1 VQVLF
6 VTIDPERDT
15 LALLAEYVP
24 AFDPRFLGLHGSAE
38 LVAAVAKEFRVF
50 YRKSGDL
57 DGHYTMDHSAGTY
70 LFDPAGRLRLYVR
83 HGEAPDNLVADIKVL
98 LAGK

>member
-1 VQVLF
+1 M
-6 VTIDPERDT
+6 
-15 LALLAEYVP
+15 
-24 AFDPRFLGLHGSAE
+24 
-38 LVAAVAKEFRVF
+38 F

-83 HGEAPDNLVADIKVL
+83 HGEAPDNLVADRPKQPADLPVPAFPLTRSRDAIP
-98 LAGK
+98 GRNS